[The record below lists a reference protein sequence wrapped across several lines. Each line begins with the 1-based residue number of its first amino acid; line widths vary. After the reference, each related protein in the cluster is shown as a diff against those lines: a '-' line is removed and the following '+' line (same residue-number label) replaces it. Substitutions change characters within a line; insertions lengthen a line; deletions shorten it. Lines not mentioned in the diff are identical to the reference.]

1 MTDIS
6 SGADTTGYYWILL
19 DTIGYYW
26 ILSDTT
32 GYYWIL
38 LDTIGYYW
46 ILLDTTG
53 YYEKFLRSL
62 PLAWYTIF
70 FFARCARSLYTEIF
84 FAR

>member
-32 GYYWIL
+32 GYYF
-38 LDTIGYYW
+38 
-46 ILLDTTG
+46 
-53 YYEKFLRSL
+53 FLVTVTVTVQTDRQTVT
-62 PLAWYTIF
+62 AT
-70 FFARCARSLYTEIF
+70 
-84 FAR
+84 